1 MGHASAG
8 NMRMS
13 VKKDILLRASSRNA
27 AKSPDNEVRS
37 KREAREV
44 YLYMCPHTAIY
55 VSSYCSTWPSYCYI
69 CVLMLLC
76 VCPHADI
83 YVCTC
88 CCICD
93 LILLCMCAHK
103 AIYVSSCCY
112 MCVLILR
119 YMFVRIQ
126 VPASHYSFDSRDKM
140 PPALYEFVNQESKVY
155 MCPHTAIYV
164 FRTAIYNGYKMPP
177 ALYEFVN
184 QESNVHCLSPCAPHT
199 TRHTS
204 YYYIYLILLHIPHH
218 TTTCTTV
225 QVSSYYYIYL

>member
-1 MGHASAG
+1 
-8 NMRMS
+8 MS
-13 VKKDILLRASSRNA
+13 VYTSIHQYMGWRWG
-27 AKSPDNEVRS
+27 P
-37 KREAREV
+37 RERHER
-44 YLYMCPHTAIY
+44 YIY
-55 VSSYCSTWPSYCYI
+55 
-69 CVLMLLC
+69 
-76 VCPHADI
+76 PHADI

-93 LILLCMCAHK
+93 LTLLCMCAHT

-112 MCVLILR
+112 IYVLILR
-119 YMFVRIQ
+119 YMCVRIQ

-140 PPALYEFVNQESKVY
+140 PPALYEFVNQEAKEC

-184 QESNVHCLSPCAPHT
+184 QESNVHCLSLSAPHT

-204 YYYIYLILLHIPHH
+204 YYYIYLILLS
-218 TTTCTTV
+218 TV
-225 QVSSYYYIYL
+225 QQAKPLPLLTKLNLCCTN